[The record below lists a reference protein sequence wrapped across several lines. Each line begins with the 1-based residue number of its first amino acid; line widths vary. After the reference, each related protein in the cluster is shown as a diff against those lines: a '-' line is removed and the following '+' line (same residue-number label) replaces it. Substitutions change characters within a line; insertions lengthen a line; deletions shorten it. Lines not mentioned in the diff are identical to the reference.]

1 MRCEM
6 TKIERFSHGK
16 HPVIKQNKD
25 LTNAKIYSFQQ
36 MTAWE
41 KKVMIVGHW
50 LLAENRGKARD
61 EDVTSF
67 EISVAEVAKLITEST
82 SHVYE
87 DGKIND
93 VIRSLSQKKLL
104 TLYPNDDSEKHWEV
118 INIFQSAKRENEK
131 IILNFTPMYAAI
143 VNDYKNNHTQYYLET
158 AMRLNTF
165 ASLQLFELCSQW
177 REYLKEGKTVELT
190 YTADEVRDL
199 LGLYEIVDSKKVYK
213 YPMSGNLK
221 QKVLDPSEKAIF
233 EKTDF
238 KIQWQPA
245 KYENRKLV
253 KYKLIIR
260 LKSSTP
266 PQQASADPEIMSI
279 REFGVGPTVLRR
291 MRALEGDELVL
302 AAVRRMKNIIQKSGI
317 ESINSNPNGYFKKVI
332 ASLKIGIDEKNR
344 KKRIAEENQRI
355 AEEQLS
361 FLSAD
366 NLNERPDEDIQGP
379 LPRTELLKSIIN
391 GRA

>member
-1 MRCEM
+1 M
-6 TKIERFSHGK
+6 TKIERFSHVK
-16 HPVIKQNKD
+16 HQIIKQNKD
-25 LTNAKIYSFQQ
+25 LTNAKLYSFQQ
-36 MTAWE
+36 MSTWE
-41 KKVMIVGHW
+41 KKIMMIGHW
-50 LLAENRGKARD
+50 LLAENRGKARE

-67 EISVAEVAKLITEST
+67 EISVSEVAKLITEST

-87 DGKIND
+87 DGRINE

-104 TLYPNDDSEKHWEV
+104 THYQNTDTDKHWEV
-118 INIFQSAKRENEK
+118 INIFQSAKRDNER

-143 VNDYKNNHTQYYLET
+143 VNDYTNNHTQYYLET

-165 ASLQLFELCSQW
+165 ASLTIFELCSQW
-177 REYLKEGKTVELT
+177 REYLKEGKAVELT
-190 YTADEVRDL
+190 YTAEEVRDL
-199 LGLYEIVDSKKVYK
+199 LGLYDIVASKKVYK

-238 KIQWQPA
+238 QIKWLPA

-260 LKSSTP
+260 LKSGATTE
-266 PQQASADPEIMSI
+266 QASTDPEILSI
-279 REFGVGPTVLRR
+279 RELGVGPTVLRR

-366 NLNERPDEDIQGP
+366 NSNERPDEDIQGP

>member
-1 MRCEM
+1 M
-6 TKIERFSHGK
+6 TKIERFSHVK
-16 HPVIKQNKD
+16 HQIIKQNKD
-25 LTNAKIYSFQQ
+25 LTNAKLYSFQQ
-36 MTAWE
+36 MTTWE
-41 KKVMIVGHW
+41 KKVMMIGHW
-50 LLAENRGKARD
+50 LLAENRGKARE

-67 EISVAEVAKLITEST
+67 EISVSEVAKLITEST

-87 DGKIND
+87 DGRINE

-104 TLYPNDDSEKHWEV
+104 THYQNKDTDKHWEV
-118 INIFQSAKRENEK
+118 INIFQSAKRDNER

-143 VNDYKNNHTQYYLET
+143 VNDYTNNHTQYYLET
-158 AMRLNTF
+158 AMKLNTF
-165 ASLQLFELCSQW
+165 ASLTIFELCSQW
-177 REYLKEGKTVELT
+177 REYIKEGKTVELT
-190 YTADEVRDL
+190 YTAEEVRDL
-199 LGLYEIVDSKKVYK
+199 LGLYDIVDSKKVYK

-245 KYENRKLV
+245 KYENRKLI
-253 KYKLIIR
+253 KYKLVIN
-260 LKSSTP
+260 LKSSTTS
-266 PQQASADPEIMSI
+266 QQTPDNHEIISI
-279 REFGVGPTVLRR
+279 RELGVGPTVLKR

-302 AAVRRMKNIIQKSGI
+302 EAVRKMKNIIQKSGI

-332 ASLKIGIDEKNR
+332 ASLKIGVEEKKR
-344 KKRIAEENQRI
+344 RDRIAEENQRI

-361 FLSAD
+361 FLAAD
-366 NLNERPDEDIQGP
+366 DSSDRRDEDFSGA

>member
-1 MRCEM
+1 M
-6 TKIERFSHGK
+6 TKIERFSRGK
-16 HPVIKQNKD
+16 QQIIKQNKD
-25 LTNAKIYSFQQ
+25 LSNAKLYSFQQ
-36 MTAWE
+36 MTTWE
-41 KKVMIVGHW
+41 KKVMMIGHW
-50 LLAENRGKARD
+50 LLAENRGKARE

-67 EISVAEVAKLITEST
+67 EISVSEVAKLITEST

-87 DGKIND
+87 DGRINE

-104 TLYPNDDSEKHWEV
+104 THYQNTDTEKHWEV
-118 INIFQSAKRENEK
+118 INIFQSAKRDNER

-143 VNDYKNNHTQYYLET
+143 VNDYTNNHTQYYLET
-158 AMRLNTF
+158 AMKLNTF
-165 ASLQLFELCSQW
+165 ASLTIFELCSQW
-177 REYLKEGKTVELT
+177 REYLKEGNKKVELT
-190 YTADEVRDL
+190 YTAEEVRDL
-199 LGLYEIVDSKKVYK
+199 LGLYDIVDSKKVYK

-245 KYENRKLV
+245 KYENRKLI
-253 KYKLIIR
+253 KYKLIIS
-260 LKSSTP
+260 LKNGTAA
-266 PQQASADPEIMSI
+266 PQSPDEQEIMSI
-279 REFGVGPTVLRR
+279 RELGVGPTVLKR

-302 AAVRRMKNIIQKSGI
+302 AAVRRMKSIIQKNGI
-317 ESINSNPNGYFKKVI
+317 ESINSNPNAYFKKVI
-332 ASLKIGIDEKNR
+332 ASLKIGIEEKNR

-361 FLSAD
+361 FLANDDSI
-366 NLNERPDEDIQGP
+366 ERSRDEDFSGP
-379 LPRTELLKSIIN
+379 LPRTEMLKNIIN